1 MASKGLPNRM
11 MSNATV
17 TIPASEYKALL
28 RDKAALDF
36 LQAEMDKARASA
48 REKGVVRLMLQPGW
62 GPRDNASSYVRVR
75 VVPAATPPPTC
86 ASSTDV
92 RVLMAKAA
100 REAERADDHRS

>member
-36 LQAEMDKARASA
+36 LQAEMDKARVPLISS
-48 REKGVVRLMLQPGW
+48 VRLHVEMVAPFG
-62 GPRDNASSYVRVR
+62 RVR
-75 VVPAATPPPTC
+75 EISQYKRTSVFKPLSGLDICT
-86 ASSTDV
+86 SSTDI
-92 RVLMAKAA
+92 RYLLAKAA
-100 REAERADDHRS
+100 READDGEAQR